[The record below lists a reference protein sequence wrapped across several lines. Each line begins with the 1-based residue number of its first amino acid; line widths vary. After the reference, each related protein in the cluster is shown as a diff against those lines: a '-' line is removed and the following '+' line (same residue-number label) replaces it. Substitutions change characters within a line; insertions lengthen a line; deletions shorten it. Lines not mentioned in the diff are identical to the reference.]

1 MYQISPKF
9 QWRKGLNPSEPLK
22 EVLKQRTLFGML
34 FRNNLTAKFR
44 HSLLGVLWLFIPP
57 VCVLLIYVYMFSYVF
72 KLRWPETELSS
83 KWSFGLAVYAG
94 ITVFSAFSESVMG
107 SLNLLVSR
115 AGSIKRCPFP
125 LLLLPVS
132 LACANMLVSTVI
144 LLLLGVFSVISGG
157 GFSWLSLLAFPLVV
171 LPFLLLTIG
180 CSWISA
186 ALGLFFRDL
195 GNLMGILMLLL
206 FFSTPIFYSLKMIP
220 ESFHPLLKLNPLTP
234 AVVNIRD
241 IFLKGLP
248 PDWTQIFLYYL
259 IGIAVFQAGYCFF
272 SAMRRRFADVV

>member
-157 GFSWLSLLAFPLVV
+157 GFSWLSR
-171 LPFLLLTIG
+171 
-180 CSWISA
+180 W
-186 ALGLFFRDL
+186 LFCR
-195 GNLMGILMLLL
+195 
-206 FFSTPIFYSLKMIP
+206 S
-220 ESFHPLLKLNPLTP
+220 
-234 AVVNIRD
+234 
-241 IFLKGLP
+241 
-248 PDWTQIFLYYL
+248 
-259 IGIAVFQAGYCFF
+259 CF
-272 SAMRRRFADVV
+272 